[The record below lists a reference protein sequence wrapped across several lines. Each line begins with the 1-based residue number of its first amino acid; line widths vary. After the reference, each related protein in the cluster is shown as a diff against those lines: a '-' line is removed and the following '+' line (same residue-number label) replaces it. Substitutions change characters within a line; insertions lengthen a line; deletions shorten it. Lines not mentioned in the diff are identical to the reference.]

1 MNVLSASLVIF
12 LLFDQLLALATPF
25 SSGFGLLLF
34 IATLAVSAIPK
45 LINCKNLFYSYKSN
59 IKHSNSLLLL
69 VSAWSII
76 GTANAP
82 CHGYWFF
89 SLATTLFLVFSWK
102 FIQIYVSHLQ
112 FEQIIVPK
120 HALIGLISIYFCLI
134 LAANGLDL
142 YSILQGA
149 PTNRPSGLYLEPS
162 HLILYASP
170 LIFTVIH
177 SQQTRVFGVLLT
189 VFIFVLAFTITNIAL
204 SSLIMLCYLIHYL
217 LAKRKFAN
225 TKNLLPMFLAMTLF
239 ATTINPLYI
248 TSRLGLNYQKIN
260 VATEYGTRNFS
271 TLVYLNGWL
280 LAKSTIQNTSGMG
293 LGLGSMG
300 CSDVINNN
308 KQTLSA
314 EVKTYKG
321 NVERKV
327 IGVRDGSF
335 LVSKIIS
342 ELGLLGIFLIGFVV
356 FKLSLIWLKLLI
368 YEFDLIVTGS
378 ICLILILF
386 FIRGLPYFSAPVMF
400 CLITIIHNMKIQKAH
415 KVNQTL
421 K

>member
-1 MNVLSASLVIF
+1 
-12 LLFDQLLALATPF
+12 
-25 SSGFGLLLF
+25 
-34 IATLAVSAIPK
+34 
-45 LINCKNLFYSYKSN
+45 
-59 IKHSNSLLLL
+59 
-69 VSAWSII
+69 
-76 GTANAP
+76 
-82 CHGYWFF
+82 
-89 SLATTLFLVFSWK
+89 
-102 FIQIYVSHLQ
+102 
-112 FEQIIVPK
+112 
-120 HALIGLISIYFCLI
+120 
-134 LAANGLDL
+134 
-142 YSILQGA
+142 
-149 PTNRPSGLYLEPS
+149 
-162 HLILYASP
+162 
-170 LIFTVIH
+170 
-177 SQQTRVFGVLLT
+177 
-189 VFIFVLAFTITNIAL
+189 
-204 SSLIMLCYLIHYL
+204 
-217 LAKRKFAN
+217 
-225 TKNLLPMFLAMTLF
+225 MFLAMTLF